1 MLTRGDGGVR
11 EAGECGGGAG
21 QHGGPGPE
29 RGARGG
35 QRRGGH
41 AAHCAHRARAQ
52 AHHLPRG
59 LGERGRHRVHE
70 PGKGSHDQAVSSSY
84 EWTFVLCDGFI
95 ASEIS
100 DIELSPDG
108 VGGGVPQAGDAEV
121 GDGVD
126 GLGHGVDGVHGEVGH
141 LADGLRHHAHPA
153 HGRVWGDDTNTT
165 VYTQDQT

>member
-1 MLTRGDGGVR
+1 MLTRGDGRVR
-11 EAGECGGGAG
+11 EAGEGCGCAG
-21 QHGGPGPE
+21 EDGGPGPE

-41 AAHCAHRARAQ
+41 APHRAHRARAQ
-52 AHHLPRG
+52 AHHLPRS
-59 LGERGRHRVHE
+59 LGQRGRHRVDE
-70 PGKGSHDQAVSSSY
+70 
-84 EWTFVLCDGFI
+84 
-95 ASEIS
+95 
-100 DIELSPDG
+100 PDG

-165 VYTQDQT
+165 VYTTPTRPDME

>member
-1 MLTRGDGGVR
+1 M
-11 EAGECGGGAG
+11 
-21 QHGGPGPE
+21 
-29 RGARGG
+29 
-35 QRRGGH
+35 
-41 AAHCAHRARAQ
+41 
-52 AHHLPRG
+52 
-59 LGERGRHRVHE
+59 
-70 PGKGSHDQAVSSSY
+70 
-84 EWTFVLCDGFI
+84 
-95 ASEIS
+95 
-100 DIELSPDG
+100 IELSPDG